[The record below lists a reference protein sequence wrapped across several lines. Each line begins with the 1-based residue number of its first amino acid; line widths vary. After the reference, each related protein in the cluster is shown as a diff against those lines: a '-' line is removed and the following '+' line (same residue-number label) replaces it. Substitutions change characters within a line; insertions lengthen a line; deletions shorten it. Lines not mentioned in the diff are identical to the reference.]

1 MVKVLFVCFSGGT
14 GGETL
19 ATEISKVPTCETLQA
34 SRYDN
39 KRTMT
44 KDIFNGMFRGPGAST
59 KKYRF
64 TKQDI
69 DYCLSKV
76 KSNKWQVVPS
86 HFGHDAYEHLNFEMK
101 FVVMK
106 NPVLQEHKNIVY
118 NHIKNKILDHRY
130 TNIQELYGSI
140 KHAYPDLDAKEVLK
154 GHNHQPTY
162 AELMVKHDK
171 QYNNIDTIYHDF
183 PRDMMLEHFD
193 RETFPHATYVEYA
206 DTLKPNFYSNFT
218 KKIHQLT
225 K

>member
-1 MVKVLFVCFSGGT
+1 MVKVLFVCFSMGT

-19 ATEISKVPTCETLQA
+19 ATEISKAPTCETLQA

-59 KKYRF
+59 KKYRI
-64 TKQDI
+64 TTQDI
-69 DYCLSKV
+69 DNCLSKV

-86 HFGHDAYEHLNFEMK
+86 HFGYDAFEHLDFEMK
-101 FVVMK
+101 FVVIK
-106 NPVLQEHKNIVY
+106 NPVQQEHKNNVY

-140 KHAYPDLDAKEVLK
+140 KHAFPDLDAKEVLK
-154 GHNHQPTY
+154 GHNHQPTG

-171 QYNNIDTIYHDF
+171 QYNNIDAIYNNF
-183 PRDMMLEHFD
+183 PKDAMLKQFEG
-193 RETFPHATYVEYA
+193 ETFPKAIYVEYA
-206 DTLKPNFYSNFT
+206 DTQEPNFYSNFT